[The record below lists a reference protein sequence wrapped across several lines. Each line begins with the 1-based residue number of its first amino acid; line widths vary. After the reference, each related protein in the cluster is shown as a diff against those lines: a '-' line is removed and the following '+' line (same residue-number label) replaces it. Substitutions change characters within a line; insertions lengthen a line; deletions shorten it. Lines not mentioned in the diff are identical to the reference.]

1 MASRTKVFAWFHLLS
16 FFPVD
21 TDALRTRQTTPYT
34 RNVGSNLNSP
44 IMRNL
49 IIIIIISII
58 SCQSPKDK
66 NDNARSESLKN
77 LKTSLDSLFNSKIR
91 IDEPGAALLVAYDG
105 EMLISKGYGLR
116 DIKNK
121 ESVTPNT
128 NFRMASVS
136 KQFTALSIA
145 SLVDKGLLSLNDSL
159 YKFWNYPVF
168 RDITIQQ
175 LINHSSGLPDYFEV
189 FMKDWDKT
197 KIVENKDILNWLATN
212 PKLLFKPGD
221 KFVYSNT
228 AYVVLALL
236 VEKISRKEFSAYA
249 KEQVFKK
256 AGMKR
261 TNYFNLAKPIEI
273 KERANCYEKDSLGN
287 WKQVD
292 GFFING
298 IMGDGSVYTSIYDYF
313 TYDLALRNKTIL
325 SDNTHEILF
334 KPSIEV
340 PDNWG
345 GSTILKDNFTFLDT
359 TGIGYGMGWFVTDD
373 LAFHH
378 GGYLGTCT
386 ITVRENKRPLTI
398 AIFMNSNNYSTSDE
412 LINNSYKIVCKY
424 VKTTANIAYKK

>member
-1 MASRTKVFAWFHLLS
+1 
-16 FFPVD
+16 
-21 TDALRTRQTTPYT
+21 
-34 RNVGSNLNSP
+34 
-44 IMRNL
+44 MRNL
-49 IIIIIISII
+49 LILIIISII

-77 LKTSLDSLFNSKIR
+77 LKTSLDSLFNSKIG

-105 EMLISKGYGLR
+105 EVLISKGYGLR
-116 DIKNK
+116 DIDNK
-121 ESVTPNT
+121 DPITSNT
-128 NFRMASVS
+128 NFRIASVS

-168 RDITIQQ
+168 SDITIQQ
-175 LINHSSGLPDYFEV
+175 LINHSSGLPDYYEV
-189 FMKDWDKT
+189 FIKDWDTT
-197 KIVENKDILNWLATN
+197 KIVENQDILNWLATN
-212 PKLLFKPGD
+212 PKLLFKPGE
-221 KFVYSNT
+221 KFEYSNT

-236 VEKISRKEFSAYA
+236 VEKISQKEFSAYA

-261 TNYFNLAKPIEI
+261 TNYFNLAKPIKI

-298 IMGDGSVYTSIYDYF
+298 IMGDGSVFTSINDYF
-313 TYDLALRNKTIL
+313 TYDLVLRNKTIL
-325 SDNTHEILF
+325 SNNILEIIF

-345 GSTILKDNFTFLDT
+345 RSTSLNDHFTFLDT
-359 TGIGYGMGWFVTDD
+359 TGIGYGMGWFVTNDF
-373 LAFHH
+373 LFHH
-378 GGYLGTCT
+378 GGYLGTCA

-398 AIFMNSNNYSTSDE
+398 AIFMNSNSYSSLDE
-412 LINNSYKIVCKY
+412 LINNSYKIVSKY
-424 VKTTANIAYKK
+424 LKTTANTAYSQ